1 MKSITLGFL
10 LLLLLGWSL
19 QQLTHA
25 FSDNLE
31 PRTLLV
37 SDLASAPLEQVTA
50 EELVS
55 AAQETLDRTFPP
67 DVDRANALL
76 RAALRKS
83 PLDSVAW
90 AQFARSG
97 TLANEVTTAESSLQ
111 LAVQLDPGFLQ
122 QKVALLPINLA
133 LGKEQEA
140 YQLAKLILTK
150 SPQRTAEAF
159 RPFLSS
165 GADLSPLISSLDF
178 ESISDAE
185 LIELVSLFRL
195 ADQSTRNQFFTL
207 LDSTVVSRPVEFKH
221 LFVAEIFRQ
230 NAFPTALPLIQEL
243 YPLWKTQNGVLLVD
257 PEALR
262 TLPIER
268 SKPVFG
274 WQQMLVDSGMLYAF
288 FPQFDDRKGVHRFE
302 FSAAI
307 PSGTTRVY
315 RWKAFRVGVMDVTS
329 KTPDL
334 QLQLTTRNSDPGLL
348 QIRWEARSITSSTP
362 YTTQYSASSPSKSE
376 WGTTLISVKP
386 KPRPGEIL
394 EFDMV
399 ATIQGNPL
407 STFAHLF
414 LDTIE
419 VPTSTGESIE

>member
-1 MKSITLGFL
+1 MKSFTLGLLIL
-10 LLLLLGWSL
+10 LLFGWSL
-19 QQLTHA
+19 IQ
-25 FSDNLE
+25 FSAPYLDKPE
-31 PRTLLV
+31 TPDLLV
-37 SDLASAPLEQVTA
+37 ADLENAPLSQLSSEK
-50 EELVS
+50 LVS
-55 AAQETLDRTFPP
+55 AAQVTLDRTFPP
-67 DVDRANALL
+67 DVERANTLL

-90 AQFARSG
+90 AQLARSG
-97 TLANEVTTAESSLQ
+97 ALANDTAAESSLN

-122 QKVALLPINLA
+122 QKVALLPIYLA
-133 LGKEQEA
+133 LGKQQEA
-140 YQLAKLILTK
+140 YRLAEVVLAN

-165 GADLSPLISSLDF
+165 GVDLTPLISILKLDAL
-178 ESISDAE
+178 SDSELLE
-185 LIELVSLFRL
+185 LIALFRL
-195 ADQSTRNQFFTL
+195 EDQATRNNFFSQL
-207 LDSTVVSRPVEFKH
+207 GSTVAARPVEFKH
-221 LFVAEIFRQ
+221 PFVAEIFRQ

-243 YPLWKTQNGVLLVD
+243 YPLWSTQHGVLLVD

-307 PSGTTRVY
+307 PSGTNRVY
-315 RWKAFRVGVMDVTS
+315 RWKAFRIGVMELPT
-329 KTPDL
+329 KQPEL
-334 QLQLTTRNSDPGLL
+334 RLQLTSRNSDPSLL
-348 QIRWEARSITSSTP
+348 QVRWEARSITSSTP
-362 YTTQYSASSPSKSE
+362 YTTQHTSSPASKSE
-376 WGTTLISVKP
+376 WGNTFISVKP
-386 KPRPGEIL
+386 YPRSGEIL

-414 LDTIE
+414 LDAIE
-419 VPTSTGESIE
+419 VPMSPGDSIE